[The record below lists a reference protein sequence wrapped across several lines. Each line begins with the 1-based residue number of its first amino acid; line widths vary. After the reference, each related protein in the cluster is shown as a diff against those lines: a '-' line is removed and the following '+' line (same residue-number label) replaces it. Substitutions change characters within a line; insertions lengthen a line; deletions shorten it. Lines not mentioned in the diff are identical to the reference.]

1 MIRASNGTGPRFCAA
16 SKACRVLLGVFTL
29 ETPQLRSRFPAKRT
43 ETAPSGPDIGGY
55 RFKIQKTGN
64 PQSKIV
70 LIAWFSLGGVGC
82 LPLLFHRLV
91 YVTVVERLLDVGLLG
106 FGMIDEFQRVRHRF
120 LNDPEGG
127 GESVFV
133 IFEAAM

>member
-1 MIRASNGTGPRFCAA
+1 MELVPVSAQQVRRVVFSWVCLLLKPRLGPR
-16 SKACRVLLGVFTL
+16 S
-29 ETPQLRSRFPAKRT
+29 PAKRT

-55 RFKIQKTGN
+55 RSKIQKTGN
-64 PQSKIV
+64 SHSKIV

-133 IFEAAM
+133 IFEAAL